1 MARLEDFTE
10 GSIVLGVI
18 PHEPVAVVT
27 SKWHGTGCLEVF
39 YKTNRG
45 KTGERLIYREDEA
58 SMENVKQPRR
68 LNNVWQLG

>member
-18 PHEPVAVVT
+18 PHEPVVVVT
-27 SKWHGTGCLEVF
+27 SKWHSTGCLEVF

-45 KTGERLIYREDEA
+45 QTGERLIYREDEA